1 VIRPGGSASRP
12 MSMKTND
19 DPQIAATEMNNA
31 QSCGVNWPSF
41 EAVAAV
47 NNFLEAVGA
56 LLTEAR

>member
-1 VIRPGGSASRP
+1 
-12 MSMKTND
+12 MKTNEE
-19 DPQIAATEMNNA
+19 PQIAATDMKSA

-47 NNFLEAVGA
+47 NIFLEAVGV